1 MQSCRP
7 LMSVKCSCDSLGGM
21 PGDLPPGHARWISVV
36 VVAVVIIVFLSL
48 AHSLVEIRV
57 RSLRNIVSK
66 LQLGLV
72 TPADL
77 VQERQ
82 LFINLL
88 HWFNFPEVPL
98 QEEVLQLINT
108 LATVPYSKSVFFFY
122 YFLFAF
128 WFLYHFVYYHQGWLP
143 FQGKWAE
150 VFLSKACI
158 WFRLANQKDDV
169 TQPCFNCFSF

>member
-1 MQSCRP
+1 M
-7 LMSVKCSCDSLGGM
+7 
-21 PGDLPPGHARWISVV
+21 
-36 VVAVVIIVFLSL
+36 IVFISP

-72 TPADL
+72 SPADL

-98 QEEVLQLINT
+98 QEEVLHLVST
-108 LATVPYSKSVFFFY
+108 LATVRDNKSSHKLHYDLDLKCARVC
-122 YFLFAF
+122 LVMHSDL
-128 WFLYHFVYYHQGWLP
+128 WTREH
-143 FQGKWAE
+143 
-150 VFLSKACI
+150 
-158 WFRLANQKDDV
+158 
-169 TQPCFNCFSF
+169 

>member
-1 MQSCRP
+1 
-7 LMSVKCSCDSLGGM
+7 MSVKCLCNKMDVML
-21 PGDLPPGHARWISVV
+21 GDLPPGHAQWIF
-36 VVAVVIIVFLSL
+36 VAVVIIVFLSP

-66 LQLGLV
+66 LQLSLV
-72 TPADL
+72 SPADL

-108 LATVPYSKSVFFFY
+108 LATV
-122 YFLFAF
+122 L
-128 WFLYHFVYYHQGWLP
+128 
-143 FQGKWAE
+143 
-150 VFLSKACI
+150 
-158 WFRLANQKDDV
+158 
-169 TQPCFNCFSF
+169 